1 MFFTLIFVNRGS
13 ISGMGEKD
21 IENEV
26 FTPATVVRTQLPK
39 YQETSRYEKRLRI
52 FLTIRLTILL

>member
-1 MFFTLIFVNRGS
+1 
-13 ISGMGEKD
+13 MGEKD